1 MQNPAQTRYAAHAL
15 SVLFTTLVLAATPAL
30 AAEVAERAP
39 VRAVTLYPE
48 GAEVVRTLR
57 VELEAGRHEVV
68 IRGLPETL
76 DTSAIRIGVKP
87 GDLVDL
93 RGFTTR
99 LRPAADYVGP
109 RERELE
115 AEIERLS
122 DEIRLRDDRIRAAR
136 IQLRLVERIGETAAD
151 IATKELAAG
160 QPEPGAWRKSW
171 EAVGSGAIEIL
182 EVMRQ
187 NEREKRNLEREL
199 EAKRRELEEIRTGA
213 RATRDLVLDLEVEEA
228 TAASIELRH
237 TVEEAGWSPLYE
249 ARLHSRRGELT
260 FERRARAWQRT
271 GEDWRGIALRLAT
284 TRPREAVLPPGL
296 DPWFVDIVE
305 PEAARER
312 ALARK
317 VPQATVALAP
327 PEPSPSTPGIR
338 READEFH
345 TVFTVSKPADLLA
358 DGSQR
363 TVTLA
368 RDKFPAELVVT
379 VTPKVDPSPYLTASF
394 VYDEPDPVLPG
405 PVRLVRDGA
414 YVGESRLDFLV
425 PGEKVRL
432 GFGRDDKVVI
442 EHRLLTDFKSRE
454 GLVGRYRR
462 IERRWETR
470 VRNRHKRALSI
481 TVFDRLPVPKDER
494 ITVELLEDGTPPTE
508 RDVDGRPGVLAWR
521 YDYEPGEERTIRFGF
536 AVTFPAD
543 LEIRGL

>member
-1 MQNPAQTRYAAHAL
+1 MEALARRRYAFPLLFA
-15 SVLFTTLVLAATPAL
+15 VLAL
-30 AAEVAERAP
+30 AAKAAGAAEVRERAP
-39 VRAVTLYPE
+39 VVAATLYPE
-48 GAEVVRTLR
+48 GAEVVRMLR
-57 VELEAGRHEVV
+57 LELEPGRHDVV
-68 IRGLPETL
+68 IEGLPEAL
-76 DTSAIRIGVKP
+76 DPAAIRISVKP

-99 LRPAADYVGP
+99 LRPAAEYVGP

-115 AEIERLS
+115 AEIERLA

-136 IQLRLVERIGETAAD
+136 IQLRLVERIGEAAAD
-151 IATKELAAG
+151 LATKELAAG

-187 NEREKRNLEREL
+187 NEREKRELERRL

-213 RATRDLVLDLEVEEA
+213 RASRELILDLEIEETA
-228 TAASIELRH
+228 TVSVELRH
-237 TVEEAGWSPLYE
+237 MLERAGWSPLYE

-260 FERRARAWQRT
+260 FERRARVWQKT

-284 TRPREAVLPPGL
+284 TRPRQTVSPPRL

-305 PEAARER
+305 PEVAARER

-317 VPQATVALAP
+317 VPEGTVALAE
-327 PEPSPSTPGIR
+327 PEPSPAPDIM

-345 TVFTVSKPADLLA
+345 TVFTVSKPVDLLA
-358 DGSQR
+358 DGSR
-363 TVTLA
+363 RMVTLA
-368 RDKFPAELVVT
+368 RDKFPAELLVT
-379 VTPKVDPSPYLTASF
+379 VTPKIDPSPYLTASF
-394 VYDEPDPVLPG
+394 LYDEPDPVLPG

-414 YVGESRLDFLV
+414 YVGESWLDFVV

-442 EHRLLTDFKSRE
+442 EHRLVTDFKSSE
-454 GLVGRYRR
+454 GIVGRYRR
-462 IERRWETR
+462 IERRWEIR
-470 VRNRHKRALSI
+470 VRNRHKRALPI
-481 TVFDRLPVPKDER
+481 VVFDRLPVPKDER

-508 RDVDGRPGVLAWR
+508 RDVDGRPGVLGWR

-536 AVTFPAD
+536 AVTFPTD
-543 LEIRGL
+543 LKVGGLQR